1 REIAKAELVVKFTT
15 SYDEQFEDED
25 GNVLIPHSNKEDE
38 AGLYRNH
45 AHFGGTT
52 ENGHKIDVG
61 DDAEHQV
68 IEEAWNSGYK
78 KGNLVDPEKCTDAT
92 DRKIA
97 WQVYFNYNKHNLGEN
112 VSVTDTLDYDGEII
126 KDTIKVFVYDVNEE
140 GKTNITSE
148 TLTLG
153 EDYTVVIDDE

>member
-1 REIAKAELVVKFTT
+1 TVVITLGGKALVAGDDYTLAPIEDGYQNGFTIEFHREIAKAELVVKFTT
-15 SYDEQFEDED
+15 SYDEQFKDED

-52 ENGHKIDVG
+52 ENDREIDVG
-61 DDAEHQV
+61 VDAEHQV

-78 KGNLVDPEKCTDAT
+78 TGNLIDPEKWTDAT

-126 KDTIKVFVYDVNEE
+126 K
-140 GKTNITSE
+140 
-148 TLTLG
+148 
-153 EDYTVVIDDE
+153 